1 MMGVKEFFCKNKK
14 KILILGSLFG
24 GFVYFG
30 IRNYEVSKNVCFG
43 IYNFVKNVY
52 NGNLIDNYEEKFQYN
67 QKNEYQFKS
76 FCFKLIEDKLKISEI
91 KNNIQIKKDK
101 ELIYIWEIFKNK
113 TLISFYS
120 YNIILKFLSLISLT
134 NISLMN
140 KLIEKQMIN
149 YSNSLEILKEIWEY
163 IENSCKVLLEKIEK
177 FLSDKVENI
186 LLKGK
191 LKFENLNNLLLQLL
205 ENILKNIQLNN
216 DYLDKIEKQIYEL
229 DSKDYDINNSLN
241 EIIDDKLKFY
251 SIYFD
256 IINSD
261 FFQLTIQE
269 IIREEI
275 NNNLLSIKEKIQNE
289 EKSMAQIILLLDEI
303 RISNIEQINI
313 NEEINNQCSLD
324 SISEEYIKTIS
335 NIF

>member
-1 MMGVKEFFCKNKK
+1 MGVKEFFCKNKK

-76 FCFKLIEDKLKISEI
+76 FFFKLIEDKLKISEI

-177 FLSDKVENI
+177 F
-186 LLKGK
+186 
-191 LKFENLNNLLLQLL
+191 F
-205 ENILKNIQLNN
+205 
-216 DYLDKIEKQIYEL
+216 
-229 DSKDYDINNSLN
+229 
-241 EIIDDKLKFY
+241 
-251 SIYFD
+251 
-256 IINSD
+256 
-261 FFQLTIQE
+261 
-269 IIREEI
+269 
-275 NNNLLSIKEKIQNE
+275 
-289 EKSMAQIILLLDEI
+289 
-303 RISNIEQINI
+303 
-313 NEEINNQCSLD
+313 
-324 SISEEYIKTIS
+324 
-335 NIF
+335 